1 MDRGERGEDS
11 TEPTSGDPARRGICY
26 DRFPVASR
34 RLACRR
40 AGSIDL
46 NAAVAPYL
54 GGIVVALGVA
64 ALILVLVAIVQ
75 ARRLGR
81 MRHRLESLT
90 RDGEGRS
97 LEGMLEAHLD
107 KVYAVAR
114 ELDELTARSA
124 VLEAGAR
131 KAIQRV
137 GLVRYN
143 PFEETGGNQS
153 FALALTDAV
162 GDGIIVSSL
171 HARSGTRVYAKSVIA
186 GKSDGALSQEEAEAL
201 RLAMTTPPARVA
213 AGTAERARATV

>member
-1 MDRGERGEDS
+1 M
-11 TEPTSGDPARRGICY
+11 
-26 DRFPVASR
+26 
-34 RLACRR
+34 
-40 AGSIDL
+40 
-46 NAAVAPYL
+46 
-54 GGIVVALGVA
+54 ALGVA
-64 ALILVLVAIVQ
+64 ILILVLVAIVQ
-75 ARRLGR
+75 ARRVGR
-81 MRHRLESLT
+81 LRRRLESLT

-97 LEGMLEAHLD
+97 LEAMLEAHLD

-162 GDGIIVSSL
+162 GDGIVLSSL
-171 HARSGTRVYAKSVIA
+171 HARSGTRVYTKSVVA

>member
-1 MDRGERGEDS
+1 MALG
-11 TEPTSGDPARRGICY
+11 
-26 DRFPVASR
+26 
-34 RLACRR
+34 
-40 AGSIDL
+40 
-46 NAAVAPYL
+46 AAV
-54 GGIVVALGVA
+54 
-64 ALILVLVAIVQ
+64 LILVLVAIVQ
-75 ARRLGR
+75 ARRVGR
-81 MRHRLESLT
+81 LQRRLESLT

-97 LEGMLEAHLD
+97 LEAMLEAHLD

-162 GDGIIVSSL
+162 GDGIVLSSL
-171 HARSGTRVYAKSVIA
+171 HARSGTRVYTKSVVA
-186 GKSDGALSQEEAEAL
+186 GKSDGALSEEEAEAL
-201 RLAMTTPPARVA
+201 RLAMTTPPVRVA

>member
-1 MDRGERGEDS
+1 MIPREGPR
-11 TEPTSGDPARRGICY
+11 ARIES
-26 DRFPVASR
+26 PVASR
-34 RLACRR
+34 HLACRR

-54 GGIVVALGVA
+54 GWIVVALVA
-64 ALILVLVAIVQ
+64 AVLVLVLVAIVQ
-75 ARRLGR
+75 ARRVGR
-81 MRHRLESLT
+81 MRRRLESLT

-97 LEGMLEAHLD
+97 LEAMLEAHLD

-114 ELDELTARSA
+114 EVDELSARSA

-171 HARSGTRVYAKSVIA
+171 HARSGTRVYAKSIVG
-186 GKSDGALSQEEAEAL
+186 GKSDGALSHEEAEAL
-201 RLAMTTPPARVA
+201 RLAMTMPPAKVA
-213 AGTAERARATV
+213 AGTATRARASV